1 MKRAPQRQAP
11 STLAHLELRREES
24 EITRLE
30 RRLED
35 GYLMIEARRLA
46 GEDVMALEDFW
57 LNLLHQ
63 YESLCDDAP
72 LAA

>member
-1 MKRAPQRQAP
+1 MKRAQQHP
-11 STLAHLELRREES
+11 SPYAITDLELRREES
-24 EITRLE
+24 DISRLE
-30 RRLED
+30 RRLEE